1 MRIGEQC
8 LGLGDTI
15 QDCLIKCAHAFS
27 SYFHHTDED
36 FVDGN
41 SAPCSS
47 RYWGWCEW
55 RNNGAFA
62 FRRNECQMFN
72 LASPFVLSH
81 PEMKVFPCL
90 DQRMTPSAALC
101 TPQNRELFPASFLF
115 RTESLVS
122 HSVTISLFPE
132 PRHLTRER
140 FNDAIYIH
148 WILIGLN
155 SNAVSTFWIT
165 AININVITCQF

>member
-1 MRIGEQC
+1 MCPCVYFLLSSHRWGLCWWKFSTVLIPILGVEWVAKTTAHLHSVATNVKC
-8 LGLGDTI
+8 LTWL
-15 QDCLIKCAHAFS
+15 HR
-27 SYFHHTDED
+27 
-36 FVDGN
+36 
-41 SAPCSS
+41 PC
-47 RYWGWCEW
+47 WVT
-55 RNNGAFA
+55 
-62 FRRNECQMFN
+62 QK
-72 LASPFVLSH
+72 
-81 PEMKVFPCL
+81 MKVFPCL
-90 DQRMTPSAALC
+90 DQRMTPSVALC

-122 HSVTISLFPE
+122 HSVTISLFPQ

-165 AININVITCQF
+165 AINVNVITCQF

>member
-1 MRIGEQC
+1 MRLVPTFIIQMRTLLMEIQHHAHPDTGGGVSGE
-8 LGLGDTI
+8 TT
-15 QDCLIKCAHAFS
+15 AHL
-27 SYFHHTDED
+27 
-36 FVDGN
+36 
-41 SAPCSS
+41 
-47 RYWGWCEW
+47 
-55 RNNGAFA
+55 
-62 FRRNECQMFN
+62 QIFN
-72 LASPFVLSH
+72 LASPSVLSH
-81 PEMKVFPCL
+81 PKMKVFPCL
-90 DQRMTPSAALC
+90 DQRMTPSVALC

-122 HSVTISLFPE
+122 HSVTISLFPQ